1 MGGFSKGV
9 LAFSV
14 AYFGLVLLK
23 DGTLEKLTTTA
34 AQGTRQFLGG
44 IKPITGLA

>member
-23 DGTLEKLTTTA
+23 DGTATKLVSTA
-34 AQGTRQFLGG
+34 ANGTNQLLSGL
-44 IKPITGLA
+44 KPITGLA

>member
-23 DGTLEKLTTTA
+23 DGTIQNLVSTTA
-34 AQGTRQFLGG
+34 KGANQLAAGL
-44 IKPITGLA
+44 KPITSLS

>member
-23 DGTLEKLTTTA
+23 DGTIPKLVTTA
-34 AQGTRQFLGG
+34 ANGANQLAGG
-44 IKPITGLA
+44 LKPITNLA